1 MKLQCRDGKHS
12 VSHTGIFCLTHTL
25 LHVVQN
31 NANIHRWSC
40 PGSVSAM
47 KSALRSCMFLCVAT
61 TLCLE
66 SGCGTQPLKDR
77 INSAPRREDK
87 RTPAERE
94 LQERKLDQI
103 VQGLQRAADPQG
115 RNAGRPGMGY
125 YILFL
130 AAGAA
135 VIGGLVYWNLWRLKQ
150 LEWRLID
157 PMALAQELFLIHQL
171 TEPEKR
177 VMRDVSEKN
186 ALPTPL
192 QLFVEPKFLLDA
204 LDNDSLALYR
214 NTIRRLLSKLFDIII
229 EGGETSTVVSG
240 LNLPGINSET
250 LAVSGE
256 NSGASR
262 SLPSP

>member
-1 MKLQCRDGKHS
+1 
-12 VSHTGIFCLTHTL
+12 
-25 LHVVQN
+25 
-31 NANIHRWSC
+31 
-40 PGSVSAM
+40 
-47 KSALRSCMFLCVAT
+47 MFLCVAT

-103 VQGLQRAADPQG
+103 VQGIQRAADPQG
-115 RNAGRPGMGY
+115 RNAGRPGMGC

-130 AAGAA
+130 IVGAV

-150 LEWRLID
+150 LEWKQID
-157 PMALAQELFLIHQL
+157 PMALAQELFLVHQL

-192 QLFVEPKFLLDA
+192 QLFVEPKFLLEA
-204 LDNDSLALYR
+204 LENDSLALYR
-214 NTIRRLLSKLFDIII
+214 NTIRRLLSRLFDIII
-229 EGGETSTVVSG
+229 EGGEPPAVLSGVS
-240 LNLPGINSET
+240 LSGINSET
-250 LAVSGE
+250 LMASGE
-256 NSGASR
+256 NSGVSR
-262 SLPSP
+262 VLPSP